1 MSDSTTPD
9 NTGGTPNPAPN
20 PATKPKRTRGEI
32 NLKYLTEYDLS
43 DSLVLEARYPERTA
57 LLTERGWPPTRI
69 TAYETLGNQLE
80 TAALLAVGRV
90 NSRKLNTEEKKVARK
105 VMLDAFHPILAGAKR
120 TYRGKDNEAGRSAF
134 YVNEPVSISLERLLF
149 IAGEILLKLESQP
162 DPANPAVTLPAE
174 VTLDGVIA
182 SDIQTL
188 QNRRD
193 DYVEAGA
200 AKNKTEKARRQAHTD
215 VETLF
220 TQTRAERIDLQLA
233 ADQAYPHT
241 APNGVNNAIR
251 AAFDI
256 PTDRPATE

>member
-1 MSDSTTPD
+1 MSDPTSPTPTNND
-9 NTGGTPNPAPN
+9 GTNPAP
-20 PATKPKRTRGEI
+20 KPKRTRGEI
-32 NLKYLTEYDLS
+32 NLKYLIEYELS
-43 DSLVLEARYPERTA
+43 DSLVIEARNPDRTER
-57 LLTERGWPPTRI
+57 LSERGWTPARI

-90 NSRKLNTEEKKVARK
+90 NARKLNTEEKKVARQI
-105 VMLDAFHPILAGAKR
+105 MLDAFHPILAGAKR
-120 TYRGKDNEAGRSAF
+120 TYRGKDNEAGRGAF
-134 YVNEPVSISLERLLF
+134 YVNEPVNVSLERLLF
-149 IAGEILLKLESQP
+149 IAGEILLKLTPQP

-188 QNRRD
+188 KDRRE
-193 DYVEAGA
+193 DYVDAGD
-200 AKNKTEKARRQAHTD
+200 AKEKTENARRQAHTD

-220 TQTRAERIDLQLA
+220 AQTRAERIDLQLA

-251 AAFDI
+251 AAFQI